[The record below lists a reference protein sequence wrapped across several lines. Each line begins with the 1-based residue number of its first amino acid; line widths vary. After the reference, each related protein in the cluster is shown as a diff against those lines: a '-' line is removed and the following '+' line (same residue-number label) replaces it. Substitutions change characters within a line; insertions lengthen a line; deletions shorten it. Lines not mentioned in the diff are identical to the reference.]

1 MSSVHQVEDFKAA
14 VWELN
19 SHIGRTTK
27 EQGDKTCILGYPDGP
42 FIRLDVNALLGT
54 FVSNNI
60 TAFFFIIFYL
70 VN

>member
-27 EQGDKTCILGYPDGP
+27 GKSDKTCILLYPDGP
-42 FIRLDVNALLGT
+42 FICRRKSVT
-54 FVSNNI
+54 RQFRE
-60 TAFFFIIFYL
+60 
-70 VN
+70 